1 MFQQLTKI
9 PYKKFKQIRV
19 KFMDIQKNIFTELRE
34 ISFVIGK
41 FGETQDYCIMFCRF
55 IPNKLHQNFKHFY
68 DL

>member
-1 MFQQLTKI
+1 
-9 PYKKFKQIRV
+9 
-19 KFMDIQKNIFTELRE
+19 MDIQKNIFTELRE